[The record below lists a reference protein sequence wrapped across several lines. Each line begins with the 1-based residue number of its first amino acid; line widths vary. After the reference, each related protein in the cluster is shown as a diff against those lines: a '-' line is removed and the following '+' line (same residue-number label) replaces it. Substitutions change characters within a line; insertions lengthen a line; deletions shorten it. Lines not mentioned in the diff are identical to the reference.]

1 MQHKRLN
8 NISELIEKTD
18 TYVGERINYLN
29 QNNSN
34 LYTIL
39 LDGQKQLNNSIKK
52 LSSISDM
59 LLDIQLLKSISKNK
73 INASRN
79 ENVRKLPTTFFLEN
93 GFSRKHAS

>member
-39 LDGQKQLNNSIKK
+39 LDGQKQLNNSEIPYSEK
-52 LSSISDM
+52 
-59 LLDIQLLKSISKNK
+59 
-73 INASRN
+73 
-79 ENVRKLPTTFFLEN
+79 
-93 GFSRKHAS
+93 